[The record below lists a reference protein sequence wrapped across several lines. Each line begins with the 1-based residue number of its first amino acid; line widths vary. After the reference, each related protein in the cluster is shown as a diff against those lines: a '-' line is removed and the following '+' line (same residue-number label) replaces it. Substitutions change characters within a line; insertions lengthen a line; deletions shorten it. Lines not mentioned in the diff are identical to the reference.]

1 MLCTCFHET
10 NRAQNIDLQHLYAFT
25 TLCECG
31 NFRHTTDSVCISPG
45 RSVQCRR
52 LSVSRSTVKG
62 QSGAIWPISN
72 CCSADGNGNV
82 FSRGC
87 SRGRTRYARIID
99 IMVVIEPPPRTD
111 VGWIRGTS
119 VMNAAAASSVRHK
132 MVPESVKARPET
144 QLDNIKI
151 WCDTVNFPFCRSALL
166 Q

>member
-1 MLCTCFHET
+1 MKPIVLKILICSISMLS
-10 NRAQNIDLQHLYAFT
+10 QHYVNVATSAIL
-25 TLCECG
+25 
-31 NFRHTTDSVCISPG
+31 RI
-45 RSVQCRR
+45 
-52 LSVSRSTVKG
+52 LSVSLLVALFNVAVCLFHGRLSKVKAGPSGRSATAAAPMVTG
-62 QSGAIWPISN
+62 MF
-72 CCSADGNGNV
+72 